1 MANRSYQQP
10 MGSLECNVVQ
20 LFGSITIGA
29 SGAVS
34 ASQGATSVVKN
45 GAAGNYTITL
55 ADRFNCLLA
64 VQTGV
69 LSATASGVVP
79 SAEVVATPAT
89 NQATFQS
96 AGTVILQ
103 FYDYAGVA
111 ANPASGAQ
119 VTFQI
124 TVRNSTVGQYA

>member
-10 MGSLECNVVQ
+10 MGSLECSVVE
-20 LFGSITIGA
+20 LFGSFTVGA
-29 SGAVS
+29 AGAVS

-45 GAAGNYTITL
+45 VAAGSYTITL
-55 ADRFNCLLA
+55 DDRFNCLLA
-64 VQTGV
+64 VHTGV
-69 LSATASGVVP
+69 LSASASGVVP
-79 SAEVVATPAT
+79 AAEVTATPAT
-89 NQATFQS
+89 NQATFQAS
-96 AGTVILQ
+96 GAVTVQ

-124 TVRNSTVGQYA
+124 LVRNSTVGQYA